1 MEYVIYETGSCR
13 GEKFRSKTK
22 VTKATMQKFIDA
34 IDKQEDIEDYVR
46 GGNDIMPFDF
56 CHLFENTLLPKPP
69 KEFKKR
75 FINLMKKIDKGLI
88 VTSCWEEGT
97 TGFAIKAKEK
107 EMVNLTKLADYEWV
121 EGEDTS
127 NFDVKF

>member
-34 IDKQEDIEDYVR
+34 IDKHKIVEDVFDE
-46 GGNDIMPFDF
+46 NIMPYEFF
-56 CHLFENTLLPKPP
+56 HLFENTLLPSS

-75 FINLMKKIDKGLI
+75 LINLMKKIDKGLI

-97 TGFAIKAKEK
+97 TGLAIKAKEK
-107 EMVNLTKLADYEWV
+107 ELVEKTKLVDYEWV